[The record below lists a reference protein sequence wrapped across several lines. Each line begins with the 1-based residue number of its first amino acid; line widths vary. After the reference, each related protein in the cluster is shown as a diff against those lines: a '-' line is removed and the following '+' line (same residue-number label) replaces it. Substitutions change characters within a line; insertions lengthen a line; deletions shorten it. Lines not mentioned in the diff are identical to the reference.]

1 MKTYSRNKCELT
13 TLPFALRNK
22 LAPYINTYDSVC
34 YSIVT
39 ASFHKCCKKQQQSGK
54 SAKLAKKKKPKKLP
68 SQHRRAIW
76 ALHLHTSMFVSV
88 IVSLSTGNQ
97 NRNLTSSHQDHY
109 DLNTA
114 VNPWDIFSRSSLN
127 RVLSFPNVSIKC
139 LDFTIATKR
148 GLTRNDDCY
157 KNTQRDVP
165 GGLNDIGE
173 GGTDMFSK

>member
-1 MKTYSRNKCELT
+1 
-13 TLPFALRNK
+13 
-22 LAPYINTYDSVC
+22 
-34 YSIVT
+34 
-39 ASFHKCCKKQQQSGK
+39 
-54 SAKLAKKKKPKKLP
+54 
-68 SQHRRAIW
+68 
-76 ALHLHTSMFVSV
+76 MFVSV
-88 IVSLSTGNQ
+88 IVSLSTGNK

-127 RVLSFPNVSIKC
+127 RLLSFPNVSIKC

-173 GGTDMFSK
+173 GGDWHVFKIAPPKKSRQPLAKICWFNWRIVSFWKIYFQRLWDSHAARMNAECWKYGLFIHDYAVKHVMSCELPCDWLTH

>member
-1 MKTYSRNKCELT
+1 
-13 TLPFALRNK
+13 
-22 LAPYINTYDSVC
+22 
-34 YSIVT
+34 
-39 ASFHKCCKKQQQSGK
+39 
-54 SAKLAKKKKPKKLP
+54 
-68 SQHRRAIW
+68 
-76 ALHLHTSMFVSV
+76 MFVSV
-88 IVSLSTGNQ
+88 IVSLSTGNK

-127 RVLSFPNVSIKC
+127 RLLSFPNVSIKC

-173 GGTDMFSK
+173 GGTDMFSKKHHQRSRDSLWQKSADSIEELFLSERFIFRDCETVMLLGWMLNVGSMACSFMTML